1 MSKILKKNIR
11 GVTRGAL
18 MSEPNLDEKYF
29 SKAPQDWD
37 EDMDEAQI
45 TKPEVL
51 NRIRKEYAKT
61 MNNIKPI
68 PKWFIYKLL
77 SDHPNLVSDNFGYN
91 SAFPYMHCNKVW
103 LVPHI

>member
-1 MSKILKKNIR
+1 
-11 GVTRGAL
+11 

-68 PKWFIYKLL
+68 PK
-77 SDHPNLVSDNFGYN
+77 
-91 SAFPYMHCNKVW
+91 
-103 LVPHI
+103 